1 MNDAVDSGSGG
12 LFGTIVNLVN
22 IGFAGVGVAVLLLLF
37 VILMRD
43 KPVDAGSQKLRN
55 RFLTWGMS
63 FAFFCGILAVVG
75 PLLAPRPVG
84 SAPNMILSFSP
95 RFETEGLPAPS
106 ITLPDGVAVAPG
118 KTFVAQQGQ
127 VLVSVDDAL
136 KSIATLKETALTLA
150 KANAAAQSQADTA
163 IAALTRAQGTVAPPV
178 AAAQTQAENASRTSQ
193 AESADIARAIRA
205 GNFDELR
212 QRNASIEAAGKISD
226 RARVKVVG
234 SLRPD

>member
-1 MNDAVDSGSGG
+1 MNDAVEAGSGG

-43 KPVDAGSQKLRN
+43 KPVNSGSQKLRN

-95 RFETEGLPAPS
+95 KFETEGLPAPG
-106 ITLPDGVAVAPG
+106 ITLPDGVIVAPG
-118 KTFVAQQGQ
+118 KAFAAQQGQ

-150 KANAAAQSQADTA
+150 KANAAAQDQADKA
-163 IAALTRAQGTVAPPV
+163 VAKLTQSQGAVTPPV
-178 AAAQTQAENASRTSQ
+178 AATQSQAEDASRTSQ
-193 AESADIARAIRA
+193 AASADIAKAIRA
-205 GNFDELR
+205 GNFAQLR
-212 QRNASIEAAGKISD
+212 KQTSSIEQAGKISEVA
-226 RARVKVVG
+226 RAKIVRAY
-234 SLRPD
+234 